1 MLGLGGRVGWQGW
14 GYPRTGEDV
23 QAWHTHSK
31 AYCSRS
37 APLRAWLGSGLDM
50 LGLGLQL
57 GFEFG
62 LGFGLGTHMQ
72 LGQGVLGARPG
83 TGTALVTQLH
93 RAGTGTALVTQ
104 LYRDAN

>member
-1 MLGLGGRVGWQGW
+1 
-14 GYPRTGEDV
+14 
-23 QAWHTHSK
+23 
-31 AYCSRS
+31 
-37 APLRAWLGSGLDM
+37 M

-57 GFEFG
+57 GFG
-62 LGFGLGTHMQ
+62 LGFGLGTHMK

-83 TGTALVTQLH
+83 TGTALVTQLY